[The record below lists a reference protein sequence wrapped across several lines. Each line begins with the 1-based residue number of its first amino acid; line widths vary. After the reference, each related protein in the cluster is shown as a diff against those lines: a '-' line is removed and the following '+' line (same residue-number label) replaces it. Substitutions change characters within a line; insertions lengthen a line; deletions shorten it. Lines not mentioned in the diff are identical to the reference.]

1 MEGIIDS
8 MNMSLS
14 KLGDDKG
21 RGSLE
26 CYIPWGGKESDM
38 TEQLNDKEKTV
49 RVLSKCW
56 DVEFEC

>member
-1 MEGIIDS
+1 